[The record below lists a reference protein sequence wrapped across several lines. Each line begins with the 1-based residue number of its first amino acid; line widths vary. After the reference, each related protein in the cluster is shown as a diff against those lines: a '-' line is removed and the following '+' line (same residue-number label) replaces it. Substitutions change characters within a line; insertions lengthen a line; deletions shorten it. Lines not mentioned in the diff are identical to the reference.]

1 MIALTEYLLSAL
13 LLVGTFFILI
23 GALGLVKLS
32 DFFKR
37 LHAPTKASTL
47 GVGCVLLASVGYHLF
62 LGVDPQPREL
72 LITVFLFITAP
83 ISAHMMAKAALSLM
97 MENRPEVPNK
107 SQMEKRGCRRPQC
120 KAMSARTKKP
130 PSSMRGRNPISA
142 DALDGGCDCSPGAP
156 RR

>member
-1 MIALTEYLLSAL
+1 MIGLLQVGLSL
-13 LLVGTFFILI
+13 LLIVGCGFILL

-62 LGVDPQPREL
+62 LGQDPQPREL
-72 LITVFLFITAP
+72 LITAFLFITAP

-97 MENRPEVPNK
+97 ME
-107 SQMEKRGCRRPQC
+107 QRPQVPGNDHAE
-120 KAMSARTKKP
+120 KEGLPPPEQQDDAR
-130 PSSMRGRNPISA
+130 
-142 DALDGGCDCSPGAP
+142 
-156 RR
+156 

>member
-1 MIALTEYLLSAL
+1 MIGLLQVGLSL
-13 LLVGTFFILI
+13 LLIVGCFFILL

-62 LGVDPQPREL
+62 LGQDPQPREL
-72 LITVFLFITAP
+72 LITAFLFITAP

-97 MENRPEVPNK
+97 ME
-107 SQMEKRGCRRPQC
+107 QRPQVPGSDH
-120 KAMSARTKKP
+120 ADEEGLP
-130 PSSMRGRNPISA
+130 PTTQQDER
-142 DALDGGCDCSPGAP
+142 
-156 RR
+156 